1 MKRTRLRYG
10 QLGGRLDAFIGNV
23 HRSAIAMDNQADLV
37 AGCFSHNAEANEA
50 TAKAYGLADDR
61 IYADYKEMLEKEAA
75 REDKIDFVC
84 ICTPN
89 RTHYEMAKA
98 SLEAGFHVAC
108 EKPLCFTAE
117 EAEELKAL
125 AAEKGLYFAV
135 TYTYTGYAM
144 VKFARE
150 MILRGDIGE
159 VINVNAEYL
168 QDWLLDE
175 VEPSGDND
183 MTLDVWRM
191 DPKVS
196 GISNCV
202 GDIGTHI
209 EAIVTYMTGLKTKR
223 VCAML
228 DSYGHDLDLNANI
241 LVELENGC
249 HGVFSSSQI
258 AAGHYN
264 GLVVRI
270 FGSKGAIEW
279 VQEKPDFLSVTPKG
293 EPTRVY
299 ARGAAGADGEA
310 AAWSRLPSGHPEG
323 LTTAFANIYK
333 AFQNAVLKAAN
344 GEECT
349 PADLDFTDADYGV
362 EGVKFINACVAS
374 SNNGACWTNL

>member
-10 QLGGRLDAFIGNV
+10 QLGGRLDAFIGGV
-23 HRSAIAMDNQADLV
+23 HRAAIAMNNQSDLV
-37 AGCFSHNAEANEA
+37 AGCFSHQAEANKA
-50 TAKAYGLADDR
+50 TGQAYGLEEDR
-61 IYADYKEMLEKEAA
+61 IYSDYKEMLEKEAA

-98 SLEAGFHVAC
+98 CLEAGFHVAC
-108 EKPLCFTAE
+108 EKPLCFTSE
-117 EAEELKAL
+117 EAAELKAL
-125 AAEKGLYFAV
+125 AEEKNLLFAV

-150 MILRGDIGE
+150 LIARGEIGE

-175 VEPSGDND
+175 VEPSGAE
-183 MTLDVWRM
+183 MSLDVWRM
-191 DPKVS
+191 DPKSS

-209 EAIVTYMTGLKTKR
+209 EAAVTYMTGLKTKR

-228 DSYGHDLDLNANI
+228 DKYGHELDLNANI
-241 LVELENGC
+241 LVELENGS
-249 HGVFSSSQI
+249 HGVFSSSQV

-299 ARGAAGADGEA
+299 ARGAAGADGQA

-333 AFQNAVLKAAN
+333 AFQNAVLKAVN
-344 GEECT
+344 GEACT
-349 PADLDFTDADYGV
+349 SEDLDFTDADYGM
-362 EGVKFINACVAS
+362 EGVKFIEACVAS
-374 SNNGACWTNL
+374 SENGAVWTDL